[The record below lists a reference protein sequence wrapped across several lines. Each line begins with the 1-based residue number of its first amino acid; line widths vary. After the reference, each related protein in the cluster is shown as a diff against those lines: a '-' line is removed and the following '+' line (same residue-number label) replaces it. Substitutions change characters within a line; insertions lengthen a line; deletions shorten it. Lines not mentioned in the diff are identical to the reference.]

1 MRYSPA
7 TYYPTDVAADQT
19 SPGPP
24 HLARGRLRVG
34 RLDWSSCPRPASDG
48 NMLQMV
54 ESMLMGRVAGL
65 SGVDVLHALD
75 VVSPSPG
82 R

>member
-1 MRYSPA
+1 
-7 TYYPTDVAADQT
+7 
-19 SPGPP
+19 
-24 HLARGRLRVG
+24 
-34 RLDWSSCPRPASDG
+34 
-48 NMLQMV
+48 MLQMV